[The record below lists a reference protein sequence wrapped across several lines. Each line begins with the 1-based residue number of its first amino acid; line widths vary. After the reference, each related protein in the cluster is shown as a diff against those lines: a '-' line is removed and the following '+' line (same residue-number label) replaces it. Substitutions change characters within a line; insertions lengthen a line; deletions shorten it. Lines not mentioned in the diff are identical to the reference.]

1 MKTNLERLSPF
12 RLLGLPCRRAL
23 AAALL
28 AAVAWLRWHGC
39 GGMAAV
45 AWLRFPGQAADAP
58 GITVKPGKQF
68 QITLESNPTTGYQ
81 WCLAQPL
88 TALSVILV
96 TNQFVRPRTR
106 LTGAPGREIW
116 SFKAVQPGTTTIQ
129 LEYVRSWEKDVAPV
143 RKTNVV
149 VLVQPDGAVK

>member
-1 MKTNLERLSPF
+1 MLKSTCQRPASRF
-12 RLLGLPCRRAL
+12 TFHASRFSFLGLPCRRAL

-28 AAVAWLRWHGC
+28 
-39 GGMAAV
+39 AAV

-68 QITLESNPTTGYQ
+68 QIALESNPTTGYQ
-81 WCLAQPL
+81 WRLAQPL

-149 VLVQPDGAVK
+149 VLVQPAGAVK